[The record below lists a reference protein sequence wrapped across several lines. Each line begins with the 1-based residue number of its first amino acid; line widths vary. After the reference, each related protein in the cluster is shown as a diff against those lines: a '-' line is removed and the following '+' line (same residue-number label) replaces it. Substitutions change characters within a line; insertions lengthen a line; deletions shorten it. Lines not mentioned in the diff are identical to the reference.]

1 MLSYLATLILGLPIH
16 LFLRR
21 RWRTG
26 LLAYLGLTIMGIAVA
41 SGLAFL
47 MEDWFA
53 ARGNNPFAFTL
64 WSRNG
69 VILTLLFAAVA
80 CLCASIFWFIAV
92 RRSRT

>member
-26 LLAYLGLTIMGIAVA
+26 LLAYLGLTIMAVAVA
-41 SGLAFL
+41 SGLAL
-47 MEDWFA
+47 LLENQFA
-53 ARGNNPFAFTL
+53 ERGNNPFAFTL

-69 VILTLLFAAVA
+69 FILTLLFAAVA
-80 CLCASIFWFIAV
+80 CLCAFTFWFVAV